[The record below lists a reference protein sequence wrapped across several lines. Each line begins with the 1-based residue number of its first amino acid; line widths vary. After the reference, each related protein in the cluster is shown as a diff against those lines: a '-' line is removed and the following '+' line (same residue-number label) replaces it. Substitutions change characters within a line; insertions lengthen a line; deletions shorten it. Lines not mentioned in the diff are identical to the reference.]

1 MQVHRVA
8 SDKNMA
14 FTITVLNK
22 HTTTAA
28 EAAEAAAAAAA
39 AEGRWRTEGVNS
51 HSLKMSR
58 FPEDPT
64 VQRGGG
70 RAPQGEERCHR
81 NTPYASTLLGFAGDP
96 EGDTDTRQV
105 NRTRS

>member
-28 EAAEAAAAAAA
+28 EAAA
-39 AEGRWRTEGVNS
+39 GRWRTEGVNS

-70 RAPQGEERCHR
+70 GGPRREKKGVTETHPM
-81 NTPYASTLLGFAGDP
+81 PPPS
-96 EGDTDTRQV
+96 
-105 NRTRS
+105 

>member
-28 EAAEAAAAAAA
+28 EAEAAAA
-39 AEGRWRTEGVNS
+39 GRWRTEGVNS

-70 RAPQGEERCHR
+70 GGPRREKKGVTETHPM
-81 NTPYASTLLGFAGDP
+81 PPPS
-96 EGDTDTRQV
+96 
-105 NRTRS
+105 

>member
-28 EAAEAAAAAAA
+28 EAEAAAA
-39 AEGRWRTEGVNS
+39 GRWRTEGVNS

-64 VQRGGG
+64 VQRGGGG